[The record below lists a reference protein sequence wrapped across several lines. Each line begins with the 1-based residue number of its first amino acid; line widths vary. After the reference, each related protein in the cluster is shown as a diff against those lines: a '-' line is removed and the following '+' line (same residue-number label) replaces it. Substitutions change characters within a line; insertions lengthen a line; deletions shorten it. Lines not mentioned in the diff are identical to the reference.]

1 MIITPVQYLDI
12 PTVNDINITIPAS
25 DSSWRPRNAV
35 YNYFYL
41 TGTEAYTTQPV
52 QNTGPISSTGLFF
65 LNGWDYNPG
74 FGLHHVRSGWAVD
87 GHPNWSVFSVDS
99 DLETITIAGGKF
111 EAGQYYSFSGTI
123 PAKTVS
129 VKLSVV
135 PYNVYWVEVWVNGW
149 RYLNTDNAKPKFI
162 VSGDLLIFTETVA
175 GDIMVVIDT
184 EPLPYYRANT
194 AHSTQIQRDAF
205 GPISLRSEPVILT
218 QPWHGYVRLSAD
230 RKFLVY
236 VPDVGFTGI
245 DTYNWTLMTQDGQLG
260 AAKCARI
267 TVV

>member
-1 MIITPVQYLDI
+1 MIVTPVQYLDI

-25 DSSWRPRNAV
+25 DSTWRPRNAI

-41 TGTEAYTTQPV
+41 TGLDPYTTATV

-65 LNGWDYNPG
+65 LNGWDYNPAP
-74 FGLHHVRSGWAVD
+74 GLQFVRPGWFVDNHVGWVVSAVD
-87 GHPNWSVFSVDS
+87 EN
-99 DLETITIAGGKF
+99 LETITITGGKF
-111 EAGQYYSFSGTI
+111 DAWEWYSFSGTI
-123 PAKTVS
+123 PSKSFS
-129 VKLSVV
+129 VKLTAV

-149 RYLNTDNAKPKFI
+149 RFLNTDNAKPRFI
-162 VSGDLLIFTETVA
+162 VSGDLIIFTEPVV

-184 EPLPYYRANT
+184 EPLPYFRANT

-205 GPISLRSEPVILT
+205 GPISLRSEPVLLT
-218 QPWHGYVRLSAD
+218 QPRHGYVRLSGD

-236 VPDVGFTGI
+236 VPDPGFTGK
-245 DTYNWTLMTQDGQLG
+245 DTYSWTLMTQDGQLG
-260 AAKCARI
+260 AAKCAMI